1 MDGSIGWLRDVS
13 PYRLRGSKAPVRN
26 PQQIISTVGNSSGYG
41 TVSLSVQWPK
51 GKSRVIPEA
60 TEWIVA
66 RLKRSGMTL

>member
-1 MDGSIGWLRDVS
+1 GG
-13 PYRLRGSKAPVRN
+13 KAPIKST
-26 PQQIISTVGNSSGYG
+26 QQSISAFDMSAGYG